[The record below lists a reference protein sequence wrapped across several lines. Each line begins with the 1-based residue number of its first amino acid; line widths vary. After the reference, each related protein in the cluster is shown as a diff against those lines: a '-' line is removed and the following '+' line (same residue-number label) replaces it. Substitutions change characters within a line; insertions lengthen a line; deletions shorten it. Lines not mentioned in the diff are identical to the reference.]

1 MSPDRRRTILTLALP
16 IIGGM
21 TSQNIMNLVDTAMVG
36 SLGANALAAVGI
48 AGFANFMC
56 ISIILGLSTAVQ
68 ATAARRKG
76 EGNEAIMAGPLNGGL
91 LLAVAIGLPLSI
103 LFYFLTP
110 WLFPY
115 LVDDPAVQP
124 LGTDYLQ
131 VRLIGMIFVG
141 MNFAFRGYWNGI
153 SMPQLYFRTLLIMNV
168 LNVCLNYVL
177 IYGHAGVP
185 ALGVY
190 GAGLGT
196 TLSLAAGT
204 AIYFFLGHRHASAHS
219 FLHALPSK
227 DVLVNMLRLSIP
239 SSIQQFFFAAGLTAL
254 FWIIGKVGTAELA
267 AGNVL
272 VNIMLVALLP
282 GIALGLTAAT
292 LAGQAMGKGNIAD
305 AKQWG
310 WDVSK
315 IGFYLLALLGLP
327 MVVVPELLLSVFIH
341 EPETMQL
348 AIWPL
353 RIIGLFIAFDG
364 VGMIL
369 MNALFGVGASKAVM
383 QVSLLMQWCV
393 FLPLAWLIGPV
404 WGGGLMAIWLLQVA
418 YRAIQVGIFSHIW
431 RKGNWQSIKV

>member
-1 MSPDRRRTILTLALP
+1 MSPDRRRTILILALP

-56 ISIILGLSTAVQ
+56 ISVILGLSTAVQ
-68 ATAARRKG
+68 ATSARRKG
-76 EGNEAIMAGPLNGGL
+76 EGNEAVMAASLNGGL
-91 LLAVAIGLPLSI
+91 LLAVAIGLPLSV
-103 LFYFLTP
+103 LFYLLTP

-115 LVDDPAVQP
+115 LVTDPAVQP
-124 LGTDYLQ
+124 LGIEYLQ

-153 SMPQLYFRTLLIMNV
+153 SMPKLYFRTLLTMNMLNIV
-168 LNVCLNYVL
+168 LNYIL
-177 IYGHAGVP
+177 INGHAGFP

-196 TLSLAAGT
+196 TLSLVVGT
-204 AIYFFLGHRHASAHS
+204 ALYFYLGHRHASAHG

-227 DVLVNMLRLSIP
+227 HVLINMLRLSIP
-239 SSIQQFFFAAGLTAL
+239 SSIQQFFFAAGLTSL
-254 FWIIGKVGTAELA
+254 FWIIGQVGTPELA

-282 GIALGLTAAT
+282 SIALGLTAAT
-292 LAGQAMGKGNIAD
+292 LAAQAMGKGDLAD

-315 IGFYLLALLGLP
+315 VGFVLLSVLGIP
-327 MVVVPELLLSVFIH
+327 MVIAPELLLSAFIH
-341 EPETMQL
+341 DPEVMQL

-353 RIIGLFIAFDG
+353 RAIGLFIAIDG

-369 MNALFGVGASKAVM
+369 LNALLGVGDSKAVM
-383 QVSLLMQWCV
+383 KVSLTMQWGV
-393 FLPLAWLIGPV
+393 FLPIAWFVGPV
-404 WGGGLMAIWLLQVA
+404 CGGGLLAIWLLQIA
-418 YRAIQVGIFSHIW
+418 YRALQVGIFSHIW
-431 RKGNWQSIKV
+431 RKGHWQDIKV